1 MKKREAAIIWALL
14 LVCVLFFAS
23 PVLIRI
29 PFIYKVISWY
39 FDGLESNDFKS
50 SYMSS
55 IGVTIG
61 TIMTIMGTLIMEE
74 RRLSEEELL
83 KKEQELEKKEKE
95 LKRRREIEDSL
106 KIVYNDLNRSF
117 AKILFM
123 EVAIQGGSST
133 RGVYIDVIRNTKFY
147 LDSNW
152 RERVLLLD
160 EVLEKKTVE
169 TYYSL
174 YNLEYE
180 VQTTQKD
187 VFIQMLILAIH
198 IGEFYDNEADDIKEE
213 YKELLKEISM
223 VGNFE

>member
-61 TIMTIMGTLIMEE
+61 TIMTIMGTLIIQKVLDKNIE
-74 RRLSEEELL
+74 
-83 KKEQELEKKEKE
+83 KEKE

-169 TYYSL
+169 KIIETYYSL

-187 VFIQMLILAIH
+187 VFIQMLILAIQ

>member
-61 TIMTIMGTLIMEE
+61 TIMTIMGTLIIQKVLDKNIE
-74 RRLSEEELL
+74 
-83 KKEQELEKKEKE
+83 KEKE

-169 TYYSL
+169 KIIDMENKKEIFVIRPS
-174 YNLEYE
+174 
-180 VQTTQKD
+180 KD
-187 VFIQMLILAIH
+187 LRLKRIEKDIDKLQAM
-198 IGEFYDNEADDIKEE
+198 YDLGISDCNKCLQE
-213 YKELLKEISM
+213 LKEYI
-223 VGNFE
+223 G

>member
-1 MKKREAAIIWALL
+1 
-14 LVCVLFFAS
+14 
-23 PVLIRI
+23 
-29 PFIYKVISWY
+29 
-39 FDGLESNDFKS
+39 
-50 SYMSS
+50 
-55 IGVTIG
+55 
-61 TIMTIMGTLIMEE
+61 
-74 RRLSEEELL
+74 
-83 KKEQELEKKEKE
+83 
-95 LKRRREIEDSL
+95 
-106 KIVYNDLNRSF
+106 
-117 AKILFM
+117 M

-160 EVLEKKTVE
+160 EVLEKKTVEKIIE